1 MKGSFIICAAITKKY
16 TKVNR
21 WLAICSKRCT
31 CTHFSTFLKIIMN
44 KKEHTRIRLVNNI
57 SFLIAILVQYFFI
70 HVSFNIF
77 FVHFYTNFKN
87 EQWSFQLV
95 WLHDYLKGVRI
106 KSLQTVKRPSKINGR
121 SKEIID
127 PTFIF
132 KPTQHNQCLTWNH
145 RIWSCVDYLSELT
158 SSRVVTKFEY
168 FFLSAKRPT
177 SKNNYQPWRT
187 MYISYS

>member
-1 MKGSFIICAAITKKY
+1 
-16 TKVNR
+16 
-21 WLAICSKRCT
+21 
-31 CTHFSTFLKIIMN
+31 MN
-44 KKEHTRIRLVNNI
+44 KKEHIRIRLVNYI

-70 HVSFNIF
+70 HVSLNIF

-132 KPTQHNQCLTWNH
+132 KPTQHNQCLVWNH
-145 RIWSCVDYLSELT
+145 RIRSCVDYLSKLT

-168 FFLSAKRPT
+168 FFLVPKYRPVKIIVNRDAQCT
-177 SKNNYQPWRT
+177 
-187 MYISYS
+187 